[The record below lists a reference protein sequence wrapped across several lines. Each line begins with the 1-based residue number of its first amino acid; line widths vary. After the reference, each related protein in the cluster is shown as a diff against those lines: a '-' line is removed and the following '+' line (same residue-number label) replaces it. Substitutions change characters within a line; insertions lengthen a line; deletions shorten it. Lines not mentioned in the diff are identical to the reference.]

1 MNPASAIVSGPPL
14 AEEPGLGP
22 LTLSGYIREV
32 TTRYADREAIVCRS
46 SAGTERW
53 TYRQWWDRSVEAA
66 RALLACGLNKGG
78 RVGILMTNRPEHLAA
93 AFGTSLAGGVVVGL
107 STFSTPSELD
117 HLLQASGV
125 SILLFERQVLNR
137 DFAAVLKE
145 LEPAIGNAAPG
156 QIESLKY
163 PFLRRL
169 AVVDDSDSGAIES
182 WSAFLRY
189 GESVSPALVDA
200 TAATVQPSDPGVL
213 FFSSGTTSKPKGILN
228 AHRGVAIQMWR
239 WCRIIGVDN
248 VRCWPANGF
257 FWSGVFGMALGI
269 TFSSGGTLILQPTFS
284 PAEALEL
291 IQAEKVNLPL
301 AWPHQWSRL
310 EEASNWNDVDLSS
323 VRFVDRKSALARH
336 PTVHSDWTEPRAY
349 GVTETFTIVTAYD
362 SGTPQ
367 EIVGDSYGPVLP
379 GNTLKV
385 VDPLTGEVVRR
396 GERGEIAM
404 KGATLM
410 LGYIGIPREDSLDAE
425 GFFHTGDGGYVDER
439 GFVYWEGRLNDII
452 KTGGANV
459 SPVEVDLILNT
470 FPGIKIGHTVG
481 VPHETLGEMVVSCA
495 VRHEGASVDE
505 AAIRDFL
512 KQQLASYKVPRR
524 VLFFEE
530 HELSLTGSA
539 KVKSTALRELA
550 AKRLASG

>member
-1 MNPASAIVSGPPL
+1 MVVRSA
-14 AEEPGLGP
+14 
-22 LTLSGYIREV
+22 
-32 TTRYADREAIVCRS
+32 
-46 SAGTERW
+46 AGIERW
-53 TYRQWWDRSVEAA
+53 TYRQWWERSVEVA

-117 HLLQASGV
+117 HLLQASGI

-137 DFAAVLKE
+137 DFGAVVAD
-145 LEPAIGNAAPG
+145 LEPSVGTSLPG
-156 QIESLKY
+156 QLESLKF

-169 AVVDDSDSGAIES
+169 AAVDDPNGSGAIES
-182 WSAFLRY
+182 WSAFLQH
-189 GESVSPALVDA
+189 GQSVPPALVEA
-200 TAATVQPSDPGVL
+200 TAATVHPSDPGVL

-228 AHRGVAIQMWR
+228 SHRGVAIQMWR
-239 WCRIIGVDN
+239 WQRIIGVEN

-269 TFSSGGTLILQPTFS
+269 AFSSGGTLVLQPTFA

-291 IQAEKVNLPL
+291 IQNEKVNLPL

-310 EEASNWNDVDLSS
+310 EEAPNWNDVDLSS

-336 PTVHSDWTEPRAY
+336 PTVHSEWTEPRAY

-362 SGTPQ
+362 SGTPLD
-367 EIVGDSYGPVLP
+367 IVGESYGPVLP

-385 VDPLTGEVVRR
+385 VHPLTGEIVRR
-396 GERGEIAM
+396 GERGEIAV

-410 LGYIGIPREDSLDAE
+410 LGYIGIPRDDSLDAE
-425 GFFHTGDGGYVDER
+425 GFFHTGDGGYIDDR

-481 VPHETLGEMVVSCA
+481 VPHETLGEMVVACA
-495 VRHEGASVDE
+495 VPHDHATGDE
-505 AAIRDFL
+505 QAIREFL
-512 KQQLASYKVPRR
+512 KERLASYKVPRR
-524 VLFFEE
+524 VLFFQEQ
-530 HELSLTGSA
+530 ELSLTGSA
-539 KVKSTALRELA
+539 KVKTAALRELV
-550 AKRLASG
+550 AKRLQDDAAESSPLPLGRRR

>member
-1 MNPASAIVSGPPL
+1 MIAPLNHTTTTAPAIVSGPPL
-14 AEEPGLGP
+14 ADESGLGA
-22 LTLSGYIREV
+22 LTLPGYLKEV
-32 TTRYADREAIVCRS
+32 TTRFADREAIVVRS
-46 SAGTERW
+46 AAGTERW
-53 TYRQWWDRSVEAA
+53 TYRQWWDRSVEVA

-145 LEPAIGNAAPG
+145 LEPAIGGAAPG
-156 QIESLKY
+156 QLESLKY

-169 AVVDDSDSGAIES
+169 AVVDDDSSSGAIEN
-182 WSAFLRY
+182 WSTFVRH
-189 GESVSPALVDA
+189 GESVSAALVEA

-239 WCRIIGVDN
+239 WQRIMGSEN

-269 TFSSGGTLILQPTFS
+269 AFSSGGTLVLQPTFS

-310 EEASNWNDVDLSS
+310 EEAANWNDVDLSS

-336 PTVHSDWTEPRAY
+336 PTVHSQWTEPRAY

-362 SGTPQ
+362 SGTPP
-367 EIVGDSYGPVLP
+367 EVVGDSYGPVLP

-385 VDPLTGEVVRR
+385 VDPLTGEIVRR
-396 GERGEIAM
+396 GERGEIAV

-410 LGYIGIPREDSLDAE
+410 LGYIGVPLDNSLDAE
-425 GFFHTGDGGYVDER
+425 GFFHTGDGGYIDDR

-452 KTGGANV
+452 KT
-459 SPVEVDLILNT
+459 
-470 FPGIKIGHTVG
+470 
-481 VPHETLGEMVVSCA
+481 
-495 VRHEGASVDE
+495 EGATVDE

-524 VLFFEE
+524 VLFFGE

-539 KVKSTALRELA
+539 KVKSAALRELA
-550 AKRLASG
+550 AKRLTSG